1 MMKLFIKIILSL
13 VAVFLI
19 LLVLTSSFNLQS
31 KVFKLLHP
39 DWVEL
44 KDYKILDYNVYC
56 KRKYWRR
63 GMERSARGD
72 IRYQYTY
79 QNKVYKSEEKDFLVV
94 YRLMISENCDEM
106 KEQNLSIFNEIKK
119 NNEIKVFI
127 SPNTK
132 KSKILIAKKGLSF
145 RNSWMISL
153 VLEIQ
158 LIILVLIGLIIYL
171 TVTSKK

>member
-1 MMKLFIKIILSL
+1 MKLFIKIILSL

-19 LLVLTSSFNLQS
+19 LLILTSSFNLQS

-94 YRLMISENCDEM
+94 YRLMISENCDEI

-127 SPNTK
+127 SPDTK